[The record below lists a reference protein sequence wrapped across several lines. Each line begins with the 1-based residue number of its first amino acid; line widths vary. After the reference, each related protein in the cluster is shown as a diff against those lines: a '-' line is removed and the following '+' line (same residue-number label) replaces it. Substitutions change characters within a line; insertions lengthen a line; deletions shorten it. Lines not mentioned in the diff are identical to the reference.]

1 MFDDHDQVTK
11 GSQKHRFCGTV
22 EYRKLVFNALAVN
35 LTTAGIPCIYY
46 GTEQGF
52 DSGGQPS
59 PSDKVLRENMFGG
72 RFGGKCS
79 KGVHFFDEDAL
90 LFKAVSKLCELRREW
105 IALRRGRQYVHEISG
120 DGANFGPPVKFGDR
134 LHTLVAWSRVVADHE
149 LLVVFNTDE
158 INAHELYSTLNPNLR
173 TEGEELRLLLSY
185 IPESGPEHLE
195 SPRYALPRLK
205 VKRRGSVL
213 CTRLAFGPAGIAIYA
228 AERFPR
234 ARSE

>member
-1 MFDDHDQVTK
+1 MA
-11 GSQKHRFCGTV
+11 
-22 EYRKLVFNALAVN
+22 EYRKLIFNALAVN

-79 KGVHFFDEDAL
+79 KGVHFFAEDGP
-90 LFKAVSKLCELRREW
+90 LFQAVSKLCEQRHKW

-120 DGANFGPPVKFGDR
+120 DGVHFGPPVKFGDR
-134 LHTLVAWSRVVADHE
+134 LHTLVSWSRVVADHE
-149 LLVVFNTDE
+149 MLLVFNTDE
-158 INAHELYSTLNPNLR
+158 INAHEIYSTLNPNLR
-173 TEGEELRLLLSY
+173 KEGDELRLLFSY
-185 IPESGPEHLE
+185 TPESGLE
-195 SPRYALPRLK
+195 SPESPCYVLPRLK
-205 VKRRGSVL
+205 VERRGSVL
-213 CTRLAFGPAGIAIYA
+213 CTRLRLGPAGFAIYA

-234 ARSE
+234 IGGE